1 MFYEINFE
9 TSFCNGIICSNGT
22 NGFFCTKKG
31 QCDFATRQSKKSNKG
46 TFKGDA
52 YIDYTVYVEEGQTFK
67 VTFKGSTN
75 SSSFNLMAPNSDG
88 AAMHIGDSDG
98 NIFSKKLTKS
108 GENTIRVSQMRSAAR
123 KGTSVS
129 FTLTLSNTSPK

>member
-1 MFYEINFE
+1 MKSILKQVFVMVLFVAMVPMV
-9 TSFCNGIICSNGT
+9 SFAQ
-22 NGFFCTKKG
+22 KKVSVTLPPDG
-31 QCDFATRQSKKSNKG
+31 PNKVIKG
-46 TFKGDA
+46 TFKGDV

-108 GENTIRVSQMRSAAR
+108 GEYTIRVSQMRSAAR

>member
-1 MFYEINFE
+1 MKSILKQVFVMVLFVVMVPMV
-9 TSFCNGIICSNGT
+9 SFAQ
-22 NGFFCTKKG
+22 KKVSVTLPPDG
-31 QCDFATRQSKKSNKG
+31 PNKVIKG

-75 SSSFNLMAPNSDG
+75 SSSFNLLSPDESAEALHRG
-88 AAMHIGDSDG
+88 EIDG

-108 GENTIRVSQMRSAAR
+108 GEYTIRVSQMRSAAR

>member
-1 MFYEINFE
+1 MKSILKQVFVMVLIVAMVPMV
-9 TSFCNGIICSNGT
+9 SFAQ
-22 NGFFCTKKG
+22 KKVSVTL
-31 QCDFATRQSKKSNKG
+31 QPDSPKKVIKG
-46 TFKGDA
+46 TFKGDV

-75 SSSFNLMAPNSDG
+75 SSSFNLLSPDESAEALHRG
-88 AAMHIGDSDG
+88 EIDG
-98 NIFSKKLTKS
+98 NNFSGKIAKS
-108 GENTIRVSQMRSAAR
+108 GIYTIRVSQMRSAAR

>member
-1 MFYEINFE
+1 MVPMV
-9 TSFCNGIICSNGT
+9 SFAQ
-22 NGFFCTKKG
+22 KKVSVTL
-31 QCDFATRQSKKSNKG
+31 QPDSPKKVIKG

-108 GENTIRVSQMRSAAR
+108 GEYTIRVSQMRSAAR